1 MDAFAFV
8 LFLLVLENVLIKIV
22 LQMLVGVVDAKLLE
36 TVTDK
41 DNKRKKKNQV
51 SEFRRAFLF
60 SGTAAVPA
68 LRFLL
73 HR

>member
-51 SEFRRAFLF
+51 SEFRRVFLF
-60 SGTAAVPA
+60 SGTAAVTA
-68 LRFLL
+68 F
-73 HR
+73 

>member
-8 LFLLVLENVLIKIV
+8 LFLLVLENVLIKVV

-51 SEFRRAFLF
+51 SEFRRVFLF

-68 LRFLL
+68 F
-73 HR
+73 